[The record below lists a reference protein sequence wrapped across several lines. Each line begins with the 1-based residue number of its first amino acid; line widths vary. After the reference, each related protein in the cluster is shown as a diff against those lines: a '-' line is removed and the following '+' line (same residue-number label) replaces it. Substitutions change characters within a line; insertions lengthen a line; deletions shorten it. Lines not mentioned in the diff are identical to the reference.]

1 MCCQVIDRH
10 LPAHQ
15 CPQNLDAG
23 GIGEH
28 PEHFDHQVHLVIGEP
43 TTTSSPICIHT
54 QIVELSDSRGNTT
67 AGAPFERESGRWP

>member
-28 PEHFDHQVHLVIGEP
+28 PKNFDHQIDLVISEP
-43 TTTSSPICIHT
+43 TTTSSLICIHT
-54 QIVELSDSRGNTT
+54 QIVGLMVELGQYDGWCTPS
-67 AGAPFERESGRWP
+67 P